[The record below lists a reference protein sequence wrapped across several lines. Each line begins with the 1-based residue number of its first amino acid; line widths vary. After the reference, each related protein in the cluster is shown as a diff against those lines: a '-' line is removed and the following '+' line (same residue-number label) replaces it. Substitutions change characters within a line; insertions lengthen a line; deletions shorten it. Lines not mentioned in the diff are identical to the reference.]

1 MFKIKATPEF
11 TVPVDFGGEDGT
23 LIMICKRK
31 KQTERAEAYD
41 RLTAEIDAIGEGS
54 TKEKTQAAIQAQANF
69 LMEFVTGWKDADA
82 EFSRDQLVALLDE
95 RDGTFQ
101 RILDAY
107 KTAGEEAA
115 AKN

>member
-1 MFKIKATPEF
+1 MFKIKAIPEF
-11 TVPVDFGGEDGT
+11 TVQVDFGGEDGT
-23 LIMICKRK
+23 LTLICKRRP
-31 KQTERAEAYD
+31 QTERAAAYD
-41 RLTAEIDAIGEGS
+41 ALTAEIDAIGEGT

-69 LMEFVTGWKDADA
+69 LMEFVNGWKDADA

-115 AKN
+115 TKN